1 MAKQKT
7 PKRNMVFAEVDESML
22 DWLEGLPILK
32 KAHHV
37 KLALEVYRL
46 LGPEHVLPIL
56 LASGETTAREKQ
68 AQLRGMLKE
77 LADKLA

>member
-1 MAKQKT
+1 
-7 PKRNMVFAEVDESML
+7 MVFAEVDQSML
-22 DWLEGLPILK
+22 DWLEDLPILK

-46 LGPEHVLPIL
+46 IGPEMVLPIL
-56 LASGETTAREKQ
+56 LASGETTARQKQ
-68 AQLRGMLKE
+68 EQLRSMLKD